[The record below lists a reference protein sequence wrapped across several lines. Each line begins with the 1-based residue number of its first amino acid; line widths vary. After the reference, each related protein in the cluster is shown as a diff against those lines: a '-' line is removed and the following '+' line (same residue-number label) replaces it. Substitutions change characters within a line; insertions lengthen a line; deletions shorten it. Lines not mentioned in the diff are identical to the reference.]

1 MRTPPSAGIFYSD
14 ACYGTP
20 YGTVPLKSARSRTI
34 RVIAVRHGPAEV
46 RDPARWPDDDLRPL
60 TRKGESATRRA
71 AKGLMHVVR
80 SADRLATSSADR
92 AVRTA
97 QLIRRELSEAPNPE
111 TWEELAPGNLA
122 TPIFDR
128 IRRSSHPKETVVIV
142 GHEPTLSEFVGEALT
157 GEGLSVVHLTKGG
170 AVCLEFSSSVRP
182 GAGRLVWLLTR
193 KQLAAKRRV

>member
-1 MRTPPSAGIFYSD
+1 MP
-14 ACYGTP
+14 
-20 YGTVPLKSARSRTI
+20 RSQTRPNRI

-60 TRKGESATRRA
+60 TRKGETETRRA
-71 AKGLMHVVR
+71 ARGLANVVR

-92 AVRTA
+92 ALRTA
-97 QLIRRELSEAPNPE
+97 ELIRRELERAPSPE
-111 TWEELAPGNLA
+111 TWEELAPGNMA

-128 IRRSSHPKETVVIV
+128 IRRSARPRETVVLV
-142 GHEPTLSEFVGEALT
+142 GHEPTLAEFVGEALT

-193 KQLAAKRRV
+193 KQLAAERD